1 MKEKTGT
8 EKLFDLTHH
17 IMRVLKQILLSS
29 FIVFI
34 VKHNSKILSEAK
46 THQEKSCNC
55 RNKSNCPLNGNCQ
68 VKTIVYKAPV
78 TTQDIYRIYY
88 GTSEGEFKTRYN
100 NHTKSFRNRQY
111 VNETELS
118 KYIWQ
123 LNDNRIDFHLK
134 WEIAAFTSPYKCG
147 TRRCDLCLIEKLFI
161 VRADPL
167 ILLNKRTELISKC
180 RHRNKFTLAKVK

>member
-1 MKEKTGT
+1 MKNSIKQ
-8 EKLFDLTHH
+8 H
-17 IMRVLKQILLSS
+17 I
-29 FIVFI
+29 
-34 VKHNSKILSEAK
+34 SKILSEAE

-55 RNKSNCPLNGNCQ
+55 CNKNNCPLNGNCQ
-68 VKTIVYKAPV
+68 VKTIVYKATV
-78 TTQDIYRIYY
+78 TTQDNYRIYY
-88 GTSEGEFKTRYN
+88 GTSEDEFKTRYN

-118 KYIWQ
+118 NYIWQ

-147 TRRCDLCLIEKLFI
+147 TRRSDLCLTEKLFI

-167 ILLNKRTELISKC
+167 TLLNKSTELISKC

>member
-1 MKEKTGT
+1 MKN
-8 EKLFDLTHH
+8 L
-17 IMRVLKQILLSS
+17 IKQ
-29 FIVFI
+29 
-34 VKHNSKILSEAK
+34 HNSKILSEAK

-68 VKTIVYKAPV
+68 VRTIVYKATV
-78 TTQDIYRIYY
+78 TTQDNYQIYY
-88 GTSEGEFKTRYN
+88 GASEGEFKIRYS

-134 WEIAAFTSPYKCG
+134 WEIAAFSSPYKCG
-147 TRRCDLCLIEKLFI
+147 TRRCDLCLTEKLFI